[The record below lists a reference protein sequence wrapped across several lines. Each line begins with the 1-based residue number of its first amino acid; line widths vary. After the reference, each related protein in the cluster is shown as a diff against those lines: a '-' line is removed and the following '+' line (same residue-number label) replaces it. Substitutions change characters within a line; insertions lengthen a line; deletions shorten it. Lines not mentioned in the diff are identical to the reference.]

1 MKKLISVLLLGSV
14 FTFGA
19 CKKDDKDEAKK
30 EDTATKPA
38 DKPADPAAADTKPA
52 DPAAADPAKP
62 ADPAP
67 AGGAAST
74 GLAECDAYVAAMD
87 KYMTCDKVPQSARD
101 AAKQGLDAMKSGW
114 ANMGQMPD
122 DAKKAAGDACK
133 QAVDALKQGAEA
145 MGCTL

>member
-19 CKKDDKDEAKK
+19 CKKDKDEAKK

-38 DKPADPAAADTKPA
+38 DKPADTATDTKPA
-52 DPAAADPAKP
+52 DTAAPADTAKP
-62 ADPAP
+62 ADTAAP
-67 AGGAAST
+67 AGAANT